1 MAVILEKIR
10 SKAEIFEDLW
20 RNLDVVWIT
29 MAATIKLTRF
39 VITQLKNIS
48 RITLGIANIIV
59 QYVIKVVIIINYLS
73 FKFLILKRLNK
84 SCIYLHLLR
93 CIYRSA
99 TNNLS
104 DLITISFFNIAHLKK
119 LKVKRATVV
128 SFYVNVIKMS
138 LNAGVN
144 ILNHR

>member
-10 SKAEIFEDLW
+10 SRNFRRSLKKFRCCMNHDGCYHKADQVC
-20 RNLDVVWIT
+20 NN
-29 MAATIKLTRF
+29 TIEEYFKDYSWYCEHHRP
-39 VITQLKNIS
+39 ICHKGCYHYQL
-48 RITLGIANIIV
+48 LEL
-59 QYVIKVVIIINYLS
+59 Q
-73 FKFLILKRLNK
+73 FLILKRLNK

>member
-1 MAVILEKIR
+1 
-10 SKAEIFEDLW
+10 
-20 RNLDVVWIT
+20 